1 MLVNTDRIK
10 KLIRIAETES
20 KSVSDT
26 EQIEA
31 LKKAVEI
38 VEFVDKNYEEPT
50 PVISEHKRKIDGL
63 ICVSENIFS
72 FSSN

>member
-1 MLVNTDRIK
+1 MFVNTDRIK

-38 VEFVDKNYEEPT
+38 VEFVDKNYEEP
-50 PVISEHKRKIDGL
+50 SEPKQKTVGL
-63 ICVSENIFS
+63 ICLSKNIFS